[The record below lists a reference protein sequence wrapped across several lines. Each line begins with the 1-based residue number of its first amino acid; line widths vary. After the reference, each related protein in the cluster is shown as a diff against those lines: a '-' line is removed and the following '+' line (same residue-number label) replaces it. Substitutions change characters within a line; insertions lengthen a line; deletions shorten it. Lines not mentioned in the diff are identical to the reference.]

1 MPYSSRVYPVLFHF
15 GALVIPAYGVAAAVG
30 VLLALLLAQ
39 RTARIAGVNAA
50 QIWNLCI
57 VSLFAALIGSRILL
71 AAANWREIA
80 VHPALIFSLGMV
92 HHPLVGVAGAAA
104 GVAAAMVY
112 ARRQRLDLWNT
123 ADALGAPMALGLSLV
138 EIGALLAGSG
148 YGVPSVSR
156 WAVTYTSILAE
167 LWSGTPLG
175 VPLHPVQAYAA
186 LAHLTIAAFL
196 LVWLPMRRQA
206 GDVAGLWLMTTGAAI
221 FLTELWRDSEG
232 RGSFLGGALDGPQLA
247 GVAMVLAG
255 GAMLRQRSGMQ
266 QTRELEERPADGEP
280 VTDR

>member
-1 MPYSSRVYPVLFHF
+1 MPYSSPVYPVLFHF
-15 GALVIPAYGVAAAVG
+15 GAVVIPAYGAAAALG

-57 VSLFAALIGSRILL
+57 VALFAALIGSRVLL

-80 VHPALIFSLGMV
+80 RHPALIFSLGMV
-92 HHPLVGVAGAAA
+92 HHPLVGAAGA
-104 GVAAAMVY
+104 VAAVVAALIY
-112 ARRQRLDLWNT
+112 ARRQRLDLRNT
-123 ADALGAPMALGLSLV
+123 ADALAAPLALGLAFV

-148 YGVPSVSR
+148 YGMPSTSH
-156 WAVTYTSILAE
+156 WAVTYTSVQAE

-175 VPLHPVQAYAA
+175 IPLHPVQAYAA
-186 LAHLTIAAFL
+186 LAHLTIAALL
-196 LVWLPMRRQA
+196 LVWLPLRRQA
-206 GDVAGLWLMTTGAAI
+206 GDVAGLWRMATGAAI
-221 FLTELWRDSEG
+221 FLTELWRDPEG

-255 GAMLRQRSGMQ
+255 GAILRERHCMQ
-266 QTRELEERPADGEP
+266 QTKELVEQTAGGEP
-280 VTDR
+280 VSDR